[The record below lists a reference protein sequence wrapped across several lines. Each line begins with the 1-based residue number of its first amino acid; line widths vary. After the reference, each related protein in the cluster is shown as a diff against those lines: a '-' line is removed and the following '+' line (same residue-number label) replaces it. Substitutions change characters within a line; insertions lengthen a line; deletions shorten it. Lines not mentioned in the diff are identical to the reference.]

1 MPSAPPGLE
10 EGPRITPGNDGLS
23 LPVQHKPAWSF
34 DRGGVGCVCV
44 CVCVCVK
51 GGTQAHPSPILS
63 LLEPGDLGEGVAQKG
78 NPGPGLL
85 RRGNPVPR
93 VVGTSW
99 RLQEKPGG
107 SGRVEGRP
115 PVSFL
120 QLFVKC
126 SPSQNLLGHRTC
138 STECAPTPPHPG
150 FSTLHFCQPCLPASL
165 WDATHL
171 GVCSSPPN
179 HPHPPT

>member
-1 MPSAPPGLE
+1 MHSGFCFVL
-10 EGPRITPGNDGLS
+10 N
-23 LPVQHKPAWSF
+23 QC
-34 DRGGVGCVCV
+34 RGGLCHAASRILVPKPETDPRLCA
-44 CVCVCVK
+44 VK
-51 GGTQAHPSPILS
+51 AQSPNHRTQAHPSPILS

-78 NPGPGLL
+78 NPGPRLL

-138 STECAPTPPHPG
+138 STERAPTPPHPG
-150 FSTLHFCQPCLPASL
+150 FSTLHSCQPCLPASL

>member
-1 MPSAPPGLE
+1 MSFIFITYLWFDKTLLTVATSVLQVIAISVISNPCLFNLRIFSISIPGATTSLTTGLVEGITADLACSNSNSNLAIFSFNVFTVFRKLFSSA
-10 EGPRITPGNDGLS
+10 S
-23 LPVQHKPAWSF
+23 
-34 DRGGVGCVCV
+34 
-44 CVCVCVK
+44 
-51 GGTQAHPSPILS
+51 
-63 LLEPGDLGEGVAQKG
+63 
-78 NPGPGLL
+78 
-85 RRGNPVPR
+85 
-93 VVGTSW
+93 
-99 RLQEKPGG
+99 LQEKPGG

-138 STECAPTPPHPG
+138 STERAPTPPHPG
-150 FSTLHFCQPCLPASL
+150 FSTLHSCQPCLPASL